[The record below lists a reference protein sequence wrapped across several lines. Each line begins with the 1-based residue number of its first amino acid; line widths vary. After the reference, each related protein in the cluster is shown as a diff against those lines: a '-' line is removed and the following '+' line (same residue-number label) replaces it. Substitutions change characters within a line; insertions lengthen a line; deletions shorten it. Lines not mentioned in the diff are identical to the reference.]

1 MSSTAPLPGYSL
13 IDRLLDEQRSL
24 SAVERFSRAHDR
36 HEIPAMARHYRD
48 LIPLSAPGPG
58 EQYAFEV
65 DLDACS
71 GCKACVTACHS
82 RNGLDEHETWR
93 DVGLLIG
100 GPERQPLQQTVT
112 TACHHCVEPGCA
124 SGCPT
129 LAYDKDAATGIVRHL
144 DDQCIGCQYCLWKC
158 PYEVPKYS
166 AARGIVRKCDMCY
179 GRLTAG
185 EAPACVQACPNG
197 AIAIRILRAAD
208 AAACFDNTGEAA
220 EASRPWLPDS
230 PAPHFTKPTTRYL
243 TAQKWPSN
251 TRAGDHFKIVPQ
263 PPHWPL
269 VALLLLTQAAV
280 GVLAGD
286 LADRWADR
294 PGQPLPPLL
303 ALILTAAGLVASVCH
318 LGRPGQGWRALL
330 GWRRSWLSREVLA
343 LGMFTG
349 VTTLSAWA
357 NWRHTLWSPTAELTL
372 AALSVTTGLFAV
384 FCSAMVYA
392 DTPREFWC
400 LRHTAGRFF
409 GTVAV
414 LGAAILFALSS
425 LAGRSDIALKS
436 PAIALSLAT
445 AIKLALEI
453 RFLRNVEAG
462 PNEPALS
469 PLQRSALLLRQHVGP
484 RARARVAFAVLG
496 GLLLPALWLMGAAG
510 VWIPATAL
518 GLCLAAELIERHL
531 FFVAAIPAKMPGGL

>member
-1 MSSTAPLPGYSL
+1 M
-13 IDRLLDEQRSL
+13 IDLLLAEQRSL

-36 HEIPAMARHYRD
+36 HEIPALARHYRD
-48 LIPLSAPGPG
+48 LIPLATPGPG

-82 RNGLDEHETWR
+82 LNGLDAHEAWR
-93 DVGLLIG
+93 EVGVLVG

-166 AARGIVRKCDMCY
+166 EARGIVRKCDMCH

-185 EAPACVQACPNG
+185 EAPACVQACPNH
-197 AIAIRILRAAD
+197 AIAIRILRAAQ
-208 AAACFDNTGEAA
+208 AT
-220 EASRPWLPDS
+220 ASFGNGVETTPPWLPDS

-243 TAQKWPSN
+243 TARKWPSN
-251 TRAGDHFKIVPQ
+251 TRAGDHFEITPQ
-263 PPHWPL
+263 PAHWPL

-280 GVLAGD
+280 GVLVGD
-286 LADRWADR
+286 LAGRWADG

-303 ALILTAAGLVASVCH
+303 ALILTVAGLVASVSH
-318 LGRPGQGWRALL
+318 LGRPSQGWRALL

-343 LGMFTG
+343 LGLFAG
-349 VTTLSAWA
+349 VAGLWAWS
-357 NWRHTLWSPTAELTL
+357 NWRQPTEAPL
-372 AALSVTTGLFAV
+372 AARVLAGTSVATGLFGV

-409 GTVAV
+409 GSVAV
-414 LGAAILFALSS
+414 LGAAILFALGS
-425 LAGRSDIALKS
+425 LAGGSDIALKL
-436 PAIALSLAT
+436 PAVVLGLAT

-453 RFLRNVEAG
+453 RFLRDVEAG

-469 PLQRSALLLRQHVGP
+469 PLQRSALLLREGLGA
-484 RARARVAFAVLG
+484 RARARVALAVLG
-496 GLLLPALWLMGAAG
+496 GVLLPALWLMSGVGAAL
-510 VWIPATAL
+510 PTTAL
-518 GLCLAAELIERHL
+518 VLCLTAEIIERHL